1 MYYCQKLIVYK
12 EILASGKPDCY
23 EVAASY
29 LSKELAKEISDS
41 FHQKIREVFDKAI
54 FSHPESPVTLFSSLF
69 KGPIVT
75 TNFNHVLET
84 VTGYKTILLCQ
95 EENFSKFLKGI
106 DKNMVLKLHGD
117 VKDVENIILTQEQYN
132 KNYLLDTTFQKD
144 FFTLLESKI
153 FLFLGCSL
161 EQDRTM
167 EFISRPEVIK
177 WTQHVKNYAF
187 MASPVFRFQTLKEK
201 TKEIKEQEF
210 LAKQKKKNYFKRY
223 LY

>member
-1 MYYCQKLIVYK
+1 
-12 EILASGKPDCY
+12 
-23 EVAASY
+23 
-29 LSKELAKEISDS
+29 
-41 FHQKIREVFDKAI
+41 
-54 FSHPESPVTLFSSLF
+54 
-69 KGPIVT
+69 
-75 TNFNHVLET
+75 
-84 VTGYKTILLCQ
+84 
-95 EENFSKFLKGI
+95 
-106 DKNMVLKLHGD
+106 MVLKLHGD

-132 KNYLLDTTFQKD
+132 KSYLLDTTFQKD

-167 EFISRPEVIK
+167 EFMSRPEVIK

-187 MASPVFRFQTLKEK
+187 MVSPVFRFQTLKEK

-210 LAKQKKKNYFKRY
+210 LVKQKKKNYFKRY